1 MARRSRAEG
10 QGFSGQASGK
20 DGLGREA
27 PPKAEVFGAVKP
39 AEYAQQYRGDGGA
52 YARYLA
58 GMDTSMRQKVAL
70 TAAHLLALGKVADMG
85 MGSGSGSYALAA
97 LYPALQVVGVDVSE
111 ALVER
116 ARERHVADNLS
127 FVVGDVAQPVF
138 EPGELDGI
146 FNSSVLHHVTSFNG
160 YESAAAAAALEVQA
174 RQLNERG
181 VLIVRDFVDPGGG
194 KVWLDLP
201 ANDGDGGGDDPM
213 TCSTAMLF
221 ERFSREFRRLSDQP
235 GFELRRLP
243 PNPEQPVRDGFRRYQ
258 TNHKLAAEFVLRKD
272 YRRDWHSEVAEEYTY
287 FTQADFE
294 AAFARLGLRVLAS
307 TPLYNPWIVRN
318 RFRDRFELRDTD
330 GRRLEDPAT
339 NFIIVGEKVPADEG
353 VRLSESVAGARQ
365 DVVPEAR
372 KRNVAPEARKRNTF
386 LFMEHYRHRRSG
398 VVFDLARRPRL
409 TLEALPWFRLAGDV
423 FVLARKSY
431 PRPILCCAPR
441 GTASLDG
448 ATAVGYVTE
457 TLNVGQGDKPPG
469 QTVEEALAE
478 LAHVGGERIRGFAPG
493 ATYYPSP
500 GGLQEEVRSLFVEI
514 EPTFVE
520 TEIGNLSGFS
530 TSGQVRAIEARQL
543 LRAVQVGGL
552 ADARLE
558 TGVYQLLAERGFGAG
573 PWIGEAIELDT
584 EAPATVA
591 AMAELAGRP
600 ARRRFERADHAASSG
615 FLELCCAEFEELDA
629 AGTVIR
635 RAGRE
640 FVMPRPLSFNTVAT
654 APLRKHGDQVWLGID
669 DDDLPAAQCF
679 NGNSQ
684 LLVAPAWRLPH
695 AVDTLTAAWEW
706 TRGRLEAEY
715 GVTSGEI
722 WELGGRYH
730 PSPGVTPE
738 AVYPIAV
745 EVLEET
751 EGLFSAC
758 APTGRRQLTWV
769 RLADAL
775 GHLEQLV
782 DGHLRIVAL
791 RAGHALGLLHP

>member
-1 MARRSRAEG
+1 MARKSPAEG
-10 QGFSGQASGK
+10 QGFSGAG
-20 DGLGREA
+20 
-27 PPKAEVFGAVKP
+27 
-39 AEYAQQYRGDGGA
+39 YAQQYRGDGGA

-85 MGSGSGSYALAA
+85 MGSGTGSHALAA
-97 LYPALQVVGVDVSE
+97 LYPALEVVGVDVSE

-116 ARERHVADNLS
+116 ARDRHVADNLS

-160 YESAAAAAALEVQA
+160 YDPAAAAAALEVQA

-201 ANDGDGGGDDPM
+201 ATDGDGDAGDDPM
-213 TCSTAMLF
+213 TCSTAALF
-221 ERFSREFRRLSDQP
+221 ERFSREFRRLSEQP
-235 GFELRRLP
+235 GFELRSLP
-243 PNPEQPVRDGFRRYQ
+243 PDPEHPVRDGFRRYL
-258 TNHKLAAEFVLRKD
+258 TDHKLAAEFVLRKD

-287 FTQADFE
+287 FTQAAFE

-307 TPLYNPWIVRN
+307 VPLHNPWIVRH
-318 RFRDRFELRDTD
+318 RFRDRFELRDPD

-339 NFIIVGEKVPADEG
+339 NFIIVGEKVPLDEG
-353 VRLSESVAGARQ
+353 VRLVERVAGASQ
-365 DVVPEAR
+365 VAPEAR
-372 KRNVAPEARKRNTF
+372 ERNVAPEARERNVAPEARERNVAPF
-386 LFMEHYRHRRSG
+386 LFMEHYRHRQSG

-431 PRPILCCAPR
+431 PRPILCCEPR

-448 ATAVGYVTE
+448 ATAIGYVTE

-478 LAHVGGERIRGFAPG
+478 LAHVGGESIRGFAPG

-520 TEIGNLSGFS
+520 TDIGNLSGFS

-573 PWIGEAIELDT
+573 PWIGEAIELGSGG
-584 EAPATVA
+584 APAAVA
-591 AMAELAGRP
+591 AMAELARRRP
-600 ARRRFERADHAASSG
+600 RRRFERADSAASSG

-635 RAGRE
+635 QAGRE
-640 FVMPRPLSFNTVAT
+640 FVLPRPLSFNTVAT
-654 APLRKHGDQVWLGID
+654 APLRQRGDEVWLGLD

-695 AVDTLTAAWEW
+695 AVTSLTSAWEW
-706 TRGRLEAEY
+706 IRERLEDEY
-715 GVTSGEI
+715 GVASGEI

-745 EVLEET
+745 EVLEES
-751 EGLFSAC
+751 EG
-758 APTGRRQLTWV
+758 GRRLTWV

-775 GHLEQLV
+775 AHLEQLV

-791 RAGHALGLLHP
+791 RAGHALLSRG

>member
-1 MARRSRAEG
+1 MRRIPPSP
-10 QGFSGQASGK
+10 QSSQ
-20 DGLGREA
+20 REA
-27 PPKAEVFGAVKP
+27 KGTSPKGGAG
-39 AEYAQQYRGDGGA
+39 YAQQYRGDGGA

-85 MGSGSGSYALAA
+85 MGSGTGSHALAA

-111 ALVER
+111 KLVEL
-116 ARERHVADNLS
+116 ARDRYVAANLS
-127 FVVGDVAQPVF
+127 FVVGDVARPVF
-138 EPGELDGI
+138 EPKELDGI

-160 YESAAAAAALEVQA
+160 YDPAAAATALEVQA

-194 KVWLDLP
+194 EVWLDLP
-201 ANDGDGGGDDPM
+201 AADGKDGGTGDDPM

-235 GFELRRLP
+235 GFELQP
-243 PNPEQPVRDGFRRYQ
+243 PSPDPAHPVRDGFRRYL
-258 TNHKLAAEFVLRKD
+258 TSHKLAAEFVLRKD

-287 FTQADFE
+287 FTQAAFE
-294 AAFARLGLRVLAS
+294 AVYARLGLRVLAS

-318 RFRDRFELRDTD
+318 RFRGRFELRDTG

-339 NFIIVGEKVPADEG
+339 NFIIVGEKVPPDEG
-353 VRLSESVAGARQ
+353 VSFVEGGQGKASA
-365 DVVPEAR
+365 
-372 KRNVAPEARKRNTF
+372 F
-386 LFMEHYRHRRSG
+386 LFMEHYRHRDSD
-398 VVFDLARRPRL
+398 VVYDLARRPRL

-431 PRPILCCAPR
+431 PRPILCCHPR
-441 GTASLDG
+441 GTAALDG

-457 TLNVGQGDKPPG
+457 TLNVGQDDKPPG
-469 QTVEEALAE
+469 QTVEESLAE

-543 LRAVQVGGL
+543 LRAAQVGGL

-558 TGVYQLLAERGFGAG
+558 LNVYQLLAERGLGAG

-584 EAPATVA
+584 DAPATVGSMDA
-591 AMAELAGRP
+591 LARRP
-600 ARRRFERADHAASSG
+600 ARRRFERSDGTASRG

-629 AGTVIR
+629 GGEVIC

-640 FVMPRPLSFNTVAT
+640 FVVPRPLSFNTVAT
-654 APLRKHGDQVWLGID
+654 APLRRRGAEVWLGLD

-679 NGNSQ
+679 TGNSQ

-695 AVDTLTAAWEW
+695 AVTSLTSAWKW
-706 TRGRLEAEY
+706 TRERLEEEY
-715 GVTSGEI
+715 GVASGEI

-745 EVLEET
+745 EVSEESA
-751 EGLFSAC
+751 GL
-758 APTGRRQLTWV
+758 RQLTWV

-775 GHLEQLV
+775 AHLEQLV

-791 RAGHALGLLHP
+791 RAAHALGLLASERASCTNPERVSYQSPG